1 MSEIANNAFS
11 DRPIKT
17 PLENVEL
24 KKPEDLMF
32 EERVITSD
40 VLMTPKQVEEVR
52 LREGLAMAGG

>member
-17 PLENVEL
+17 PPENVEL
-24 KKPEDLMF
+24 KKPDDLMF
-32 EERVITSD
+32 VERVITSD
-40 VLMTPKQVEEVR
+40 VLMTPKQVEEVC

>member
-1 MSEIANNAFS
+1 MSDIANNAFS

-17 PLENVEL
+17 PPENVEL

-32 EERVITSD
+32 VERVITSD
-40 VLMTPKQVEEVR
+40 VLMTPKQVEEVC